1 MYARPARRSP
11 PARRAHSSEGVTLE
25 PRDHLK
31 DVLLARTVMS
41 LALLVAA
48 SVFATRAPTE
58 VSLAKLA
65 IAAAFAFSS
74 LPFYILM
81 SRGEA
86 QVACMSMIAIDTL
99 LVTAAVIFT
108 GGVMSAMATFYL
120 WPIILAS
127 LLLPPWASYAVAA
140 GASLLYAG
148 LYLAEEAGF
157 LINSSTLSTAAL
169 PPNWMAITL
178 GIRLTAFMLIGLL
191 TGMLAHSLYRS
202 NEELRRMNDAT
213 EGQLDRMR
221 VVNKQLRTLSD
232 SSRTF
237 LRQMGVEELLQEA
250 LGQVAGVVDAVAGF
264 AFVAD
269 DGPEKLVNARLGGV
283 SVSLIRR
290 LRDQGLEKLSVGS
303 ATLLCDHASDTLS
316 EALLATVNQA
326 GFRRMLVT
334 RLEVKDR
341 PIGLVGLLLG
351 KAEPTDRDRLATI
364 DSLCNQLALV
374 ISTIQS
380 REELRRVNDELRH
393 ANDELTHLD
402 ELKSDFMATMSHELR
417 TPLTSIIGY
426 SDMLLSGM
434 TGTLDEKQTSFIESI
449 LKNGETLLNLIN
461 DILDL
466 TKIEAGKLE
475 LRREAVDLRAALL
488 GVLPV
493 VKPRAAEKRIKVS
506 TFLPTDLPVVD
517 ADAGKLNQIL
527 LNLLT
532 NAIKYTPDNGS
543 VSVEA
548 RRSTS
553 LVEIW
558 VTDTGIGVA
567 KEDQE
572 RIFQRFTQIDSSTT
586 RSQGGTGLGL
596 AITKELVELHGGRI
610 RVQSQ
615 LGKGSS
621 FIFTIPIYDGRPLQA
636 PAVVMAEGR

>member
-1 MYARPARRSP
+1 M
-11 PARRAHSSEGVTLE
+11 
-25 PRDHLK
+25 
-31 DVLLARTVMS
+31 LLARTAIG
-41 LALLVAA
+41 LALLAA
-48 SVFATRAPTE
+48 AAVFFARGPNE

-65 IAAAFAFSS
+65 VASAFAFSS
-74 LPFYILM
+74 LPFYMLM
-81 SRGEA
+81 HRGGA
-86 QVACMSMIAIDTL
+86 QIACMSMIAIDTL

-108 GGVMSAMATFYL
+108 GGVLSAMATFYL

-140 GASLLYAG
+140 SASLLYAG
-148 LYLAEEAGF
+148 LYLAEKAGF
-157 LINSSTLSTAAL
+157 LINSSTLSEASL
-169 PPNWMAITL
+169 PPNWLGITL
-178 GIRLTAFMLIGLL
+178 GIRLAAFMLIGLL

-237 LRQMGVEELLQEA
+237 LRQMRVEELLQEA
-250 LGQVAGVVDAVAGF
+250 LGQVAGVVEAVAGF
-264 AFVAD
+264 AFVVD
-269 DGPEKLVNARLGGV
+269 DDPDDKPVSARVGGV
-283 SVSLIRR
+283 SASLLRR
-290 LRDQGLEKLSVGS
+290 LRDQGIQKLAVGA
-303 ATLLCDHASDTLS
+303 ATLLCDHAGDTLS
-316 EALLATVNQA
+316 EALLTTVGQA

-334 RLEVKDR
+334 RLDIKDR
-341 PIGLVGLLLG
+341 PIGLVCLLLG
-351 KAEPTDRDRLATI
+351 KSEPTDRDRLATI
-364 DSLCNQLALV
+364 DSVCNQLALV

-393 ANDELTHLD
+393 ANEELTHLD

-475 LRREAVDLRAALL
+475 LRHEPVDLRAALL

-493 VKPRAAEKRIKVS
+493 VKPRAAEKRIRVS
-506 TFLPTDLPVVD
+506 TFLPTDLPAVD

-527 LNLLT
+527 LNLLA

-548 RRSTS
+548 RRSTDT
-553 LVEIW
+553 VEIW

-596 AITKELVELHGGRI
+596 AIAKQLVELHGGRI

-621 FIFTIPIYDGRPLQA
+621 FIFTIPIHDGQPLQA
-636 PAVVMAEGR
+636 AAVVMAGGG